1 MQFVDGENLSSV
13 IRNKKTITI
22 PEIIDFSKQICRGL
36 RYAHAQNI
44 IHRDIKPGNILIDKE
59 NVVRISDFGIAKIFS
74 FGDLTM
80 TGVAV
85 GTPEYMSPEQAE
97 GNGVEAQAD
106 IYSLGVVMYEML
118 VKKPPFLANNP
129 IAVAYK
135 HVHELPISPSVKRR
149 DTPKR
154 LELIVLKALKK
165 KKSERYATV
174 AEMLDHLDSVD
185 INELITRPTITFSD
199 SEANKNKANDIVI
212 AEKRIT
218 DRRSGER
225 RRDLKPILFLLHD
238 REYWIEIITY
248 QWPILVVLL
257 ILAVILARHILQK

>member
-1 MQFVDGENLSSV
+1 
-13 IRNKKTITI
+13 
-22 PEIIDFSKQICRGL
+22 
-36 RYAHAQNI
+36 
-44 IHRDIKPGNILIDKE
+44 
-59 NVVRISDFGIAKIFS
+59 
-74 FGDLTM
+74 
-80 TGVAV
+80 
-85 GTPEYMSPEQAE
+85 
-97 GNGVEAQAD
+97 
-106 IYSLGVVMYEML
+106 MYEML